1 MSSGAVRVASGRL
14 AVGDRLT
21 AVPWFLSAG
30 YGLVPI
36 VMLAAL
42 LRLHNLQTVP
52 ELSDEMRD
60 AIFSLPIARGES
72 LPLANFSS
80 YDSALFNYL
89 EAIVFRVFGPDLR
102 APRVMMLV
110 FGLLTTPLAFLCT
123 RRAYGVGSAVL
134 ATAMLAVSPVHVIV
148 NSRVAWGNCLTPLLT
163 TVGFWLV
170 YRAIRRASRNQCTD
184 VTRHHRHSSPE
195 QQKNHPGGDPAL
207 KPRPRTSIIC
217 SGVCPSTVSMAP

>member
-170 YRAIRRASRNQCTD
+170 YRAIRRASSVGRRARKDGGGAQYGDWNLVPAGFFFGLALQT
-184 VTRHHRHSSPE
+184 
-195 QQKNHPGGDPAL
+195 HPTVLAL
-207 KPRPRTSIIC
+207 MPGTALAI
-217 SGVCPSTVSMAP
+217 GM